1 MYQFIPFNQDI
12 DNKLST
18 SELIT
23 EFTNP
28 NSKYIKINLYAIMAK
43 RLGEVE
49 QNKIEEE
56 LMRDIVS
63 ESNRREVFFGS
74 IKWAWIPIL
83 AILEYGN
90 EENKKLLDAFLR
102 TNWTISEYTNLKEY
116 LRSDKIFSSYFNP

>member
-28 NSKYIKINLYAIMAK
+28 DSQYIKINLYAIMAK

-63 ESNRREVFFGS
+63 KNNRREVFFGS

-83 AILEYGN
+83 SILEYGN
-90 EENKKLLDAFLR
+90 EKTKKSLNAFLK

-116 LRSDKIFSSYFNP
+116 LKSDKIFSSYFNE

>member
-12 DNKLST
+12 DNKSST

-28 NSKYIKINLYAIMAK
+28 DSQYIKINLYAIMAK

-63 ESNRREVFFGS
+63 ENNRREVFFGS

-83 AILEYGN
+83 SILEYGN
-90 EENKKLLDAFLR
+90 EENQ
-102 TNWTISEYTNLKEY
+102 
-116 LRSDKIFSSYFNP
+116 KIVKCVSKN